1 MSSADELIRILE
13 GHEGDVEEFVTD
25 DELEDQEVCTQIWFM
40 LVVLK
45 IFHFVFFQL
54 TMYSFF

>member
-25 DELEDQEVCTQIWFM
+25 DELEDQEVCTQI
-40 LVVLK
+40 
-45 IFHFVFFQL
+45 
-54 TMYSFF
+54 